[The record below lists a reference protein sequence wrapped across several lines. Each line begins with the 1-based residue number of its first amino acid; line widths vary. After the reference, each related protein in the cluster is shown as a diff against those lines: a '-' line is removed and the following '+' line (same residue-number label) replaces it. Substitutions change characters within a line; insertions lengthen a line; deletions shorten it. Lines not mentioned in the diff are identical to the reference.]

1 MPLSPGPFVLQWS
14 DACKDESDN
23 AVQLA
28 ALADLNAVGKRRAD
42 SVTPLLQQCCDSH
55 FGLVPVARPC
65 TSHLALGTPRCLS
78 VSGTLRLCLHSLV
91 GKQMLVRLD
100 GGELQLPDDA
110 VQRSGLLRKLAA
122 DFDEDV
128 PVPLPGHQR
137 EDIETWAANC
147 QKSVTCA
154 DAALRVAQVKDLR
167 LPKWELCILFTAINP
182 CKVPACG

>member
-1 MPLSPGPFVLQWS
+1 M
-14 DACKDESDN
+14 
-23 AVQLA
+23 
-28 ALADLNAVGKRRAD
+28 RRTTRC
-42 SVTPLLQQCCDSH
+42 SQQPLLTSALWNHVVLTPSVHCCNSVVTHFSGWCLSH
-55 FGLVPVARPC
+55 GLARR
-65 TSHLALGTPRCLS
+65 TSRLVRCLS

-147 QKSVTCA
+147 QRSVTCA
-154 DAALRVAQVKDLR
+154 DAALRVAQVTDLR
-167 LPKWELCILFTAINP
+167 LPKWELCILSTAINP